1 MIRRAT
7 LDDIPE
13 LLRIENAVFDTNRF
27 TERNFQHLLARARGI
42 TLVDTERGVH
52 LQGYA
57 MALYHRG
64 TSLARLYSMAV
75 APRAHRRGIG
85 SRLLAAIEEAI
96 ASRGCAY
103 MRLEVRVDN
112 TGAQRFYEQ
121 AGYRRFA
128 VSSRYYEDGV
138 DAYRM
143 EKSLDPRLDPTRGR
157 VAYFEQ
163 SHEFT
168 CGAAA
173 LMMAMHALDPT
184 VSMDP
189 KTELRLWREATTVFM
204 CSGHGGCGPHGLAL
218 AAHRRG
224 FAVEAYV
231 SDTGVLFAD
240 SVRNPERRRAIE
252 LVQEDLVE
260 QLRETDVRVS
270 FERVDTRLLE
280 ERLRAGAIPIV
291 LISTY
296 RLDRRKQPHWVVIT
310 GFDEQFVYVHD
321 PFIDPAGERTSTDH
335 VHIPILRGE
344 FERMARYGKT
354 QLKAALLVS
363 KREGSD
369 ATPRR
374 RPRTRG

>member
-1 MIRRAT
+1 MIRKAT

-27 TERNFQHLLARARGI
+27 TERNFHHLLARARGI
-42 TLVDTERGVH
+42 TLVDAGPRGR
-52 LQGYA
+52 LKGYV

-75 APRAHRRGIG
+75 APHAHRRGVG
-85 SRLLAAIEEAI
+85 SRLLAAVEEGV
-96 ASRGCAY
+96 SGRGCAY

-112 TGAQRFYEQ
+112 TGAQKFYEH

-143 EKSLDPRLDPTRGR
+143 EKALHAHLDPALGR
-157 VAYFEQ
+157 VPFFEQ

-184 VSMDP
+184 VPMDP

-204 CSGHGGCGPHGLAL
+204 CSGHGGCGPYGLAL

-224 FAVEAYV
+224 FTVEAFV

-240 SVRNPERRRAIE
+240 SVRNLERRRAIE
-252 LVQEDLVE
+252 LVQEDFLE
-260 QLRETDVRVS
+260 QLRETNVRVV
-270 FERVDTRLLE
+270 FEQIDPRLLE

-296 RLDRRKQPHWVVIT
+296 RLDRRKQPHWVVVT
-310 GFDEQFVYVHD
+310 GLDAEFIYVHD
-321 PFIDPAGERTSTDH
+321 PYIDPSGERTSTDH
-335 VHIPILRGE
+335 AHIPIRRDE
-344 FERMARYGKT
+344 FERMARYGKA

-363 KREGSD
+363 KRKGRD
-369 ATPRR
+369 ATSRR
-374 RPRTRG
+374 RRRTRG